1 MIPQD
6 RAPIGVLL
14 MAYGTPGNLAE
25 VEPYYTDIR
34 GGRPPSPE
42 ALENLRE
49 RYRRVGG
56 RTPLLELTRAVA
68 DGLQQRLDREAS
80 GRYRVYV
87 GMRHWHPY
95 IREIVSVMA
104 ADGIQEAIAIALAPH
119 YSRMSIGS
127 YRQAVEQ
134 AVAQLATPI
143 AFRFVESW
151 QGQPGYRRLIAERI
165 RRALQRFP
173 PEVRDEVV
181 VLFSAHSLPRRILEW
196 DDPYPRELDECA
208 AGVAGLAGIRH
219 WRFAYQSAG
228 RTAEPWLGP
237 DILEALETLAAEGR
251 RNVLSVPFGF
261 VADHLEIL
269 YDIDLEAQEKAA
281 GLGITLRRI
290 ELPNAD
296 PAFVE
301 VLADVVR
308 GASP

>member
-80 GRYRVYV
+80 GRYRVSV

-134 AVAQLATPI
+134 AVGQLATPI

-208 AGVAGLAGIRH
+208 AGVADLAGIRH

>member
-1 MIPQD
+1 MIQD
-6 RAPIGVLL
+6 RTPTGVLL
-14 MAYGTPGNLAE
+14 MAYGTPGNLDE

-34 GGRPPSPE
+34 AGRPPSPE

-68 DGLQQRLDREAS
+68 DGLQRRLDREAA

-95 IREIVSVMA
+95 IRETVSQMA
-104 ADGIQEAIAIALAPH
+104 ADGIQEAVALALAPH

-127 YRQAVEQ
+127 YRHAVEQ
-134 AVAQLATPI
+134 AVAQLAAPI

-151 QGQPGYRRLIAERI
+151 QAQPGYRRLIAERI
-165 RRALQRFP
+165 RRALNQFP
-173 PEVRDEVV
+173 SDAHDDVV
-181 VLFSAHSLPRRILEW
+181 VLFSAHSLPRRILDW
-196 DDPYPRELDECA
+196 DDPYPRELLESA
-208 AGVAGLAGIRH
+208 AGVADLAGISH

-237 DILEALETLAAEGR
+237 DILETVETLAAEGQ

-269 YDIDLEAQEKAA
+269 YDIDIEAQEKAA

-301 VLADVVR
+301 VLADVVQ
-308 GASP
+308 GARP